1 MSALLACFPGQSAG
15 AGKLWTFD
23 EDTRLEDIRL
33 EDTRLEDEK
42 STD

>member
-23 EDTRLEDIRL
+23 EDTRLED
-33 EDTRLEDEK
+33 TRLEDEK